1 MKKVDEMISKIEE
14 LFLSYSI
21 IFMAIILI
29 GGVFARAVLNSSLT
43 FTEEVGQILNIIVTF
58 FGIGYCARQARHI
71 SMSVVYD
78 IVNKKGKKVMMCI
91 ISLLT
96 AIIMFYLTYLSI
108 YYVTSV
114 LELGRVTAALRI
126 PMWITY
132 VPIPLG
138 FLLGGIEYSKT
149 FVKNIRNKDEIFIS
163 SIYRHGENMEEI
175 EELEKGDVN

>member
-21 IFMAIILI
+21 ILMAAILI
-29 GGVFARAVLNSSLT
+29 CGVFARAVLNSSLT
-43 FTEEVGQILNIIVTF
+43 FTEEVGQMLNIIVTF

-78 IVNKKGKKVMMCI
+78 LVNKKGKKVMMCI
-91 ISLLT
+91 ISLVTSL
-96 AIIMFYLTYLSI
+96 IMFYLTYLSVH
-108 YYVTSV
+108 YVASV

-132 VPIPLG
+132 IPIPLG
-138 FLLGGIEYSKT
+138 FLLGGIEYLRT
-149 FVKNIRNKDEIFIS
+149 FVANIKNKDEIFIS
-163 SIYRHGENMEEI
+163 SIYRHGENMEEV
-175 EELEKGDVN
+175 EVSEKGDVN

>member
-78 IVNKKGKKVMMCI
+78 IVNKKGKKIMMCI

-96 AIIMFYLTYLSI
+96 AIIMFYLAYLSI

-114 LELGRVTAALRI
+114 LQLGRVTAALRI

-132 VPIPLG
+132 IPIPLG
-138 FLLGGIEYSKT
+138 FLLGGAEYFRT
-149 FVKNIRNKDEIFIS
+149 FLINIKNKDEIFIS

-175 EELEKGDVN
+175 ETPEKGDVN